1 MVINS
6 AQRRPPGRVM
16 DITGLV
22 NGLQTQTVGSAP
34 REPWTVDCWLSS
46 TVVSMDTV
54 VQQWCGPLVFFFK
67 DAGTADVIARQLVQ
81 LGLSSFALQDPWL
94 GRPREQ
100 PGEDAHACCCA
111 VALLWYTAPYTL
123 SGHA

>member
-1 MVINS
+1 
-6 AQRRPPGRVM
+6 M
-16 DITGLV
+16 DGGLLA
-22 NGLQTQTVGSAP
+22 LQYSGQHGHCGAAVVWPVGA
-34 REPWTVDCWLSS
+34 
-46 TVVSMDTV
+46 
-54 VQQWCGPLVFFFK
+54 FFK

-81 LGLSSFALQDPWL
+81 LGLSSFALQDPRL

-111 VALLWYTAPYTL
+111 VALLGYTALYTF